1 MPKNTNTAHVP
12 TAKQLPYN
20 SANEAALLGCFLI
33 DGEVCNDLVSGINA
47 NYFFIE
53 AHKNIYDACFSL
65 YKEGKPV
72 DIVTVSDK
80 LEKSGKLEQS
90 GGIDYLYSIT
100 ENVASSAGA
109 KAYLDNIY
117 RDYLIRRVIRC
128 GVDISDYGYRAESG
142 ESALRNAEK
151 CVFDIS
157 ESLDKSDLEQ
167 ISEASNLAYDR
178 IERIQKGH
186 LDDKGLPTGFDNLD
200 EIIGGLRP
208 GTFNLI
214 AARPGVGKT
223 AFALAVATHLGVNE
237 GKRIAIFNLE
247 MSKQELVGR
256 MQTQLSGIPKKYQET
271 PRALAPSQIK
281 KLYEANVALGNSEIY
296 IDVSV
301 ENTPASILSK
311 CRRMKVQHG
320 LDLVIVDYLQ
330 LMSSENASDRR
341 EGRQQEVSDMSR
353 NIKKYAK
360 ELDVPFLVLSQLNRA
375 GEMRGGEPKLSDLRE
390 SGSIEQDADFVAFL
404 QRYNPAE
411 ANANE
416 NIPAAKA
423 VQSIY
428 SVPNVVEM
436 FVKKNRHGEL
446 GKLAFEWQGHLQ
458 RFVPIEV
465 PDSDNYAPVLK
476 QNKNEGKTTETEV
489 KPANMP
495 EKIAVPQTET
505 VKPDV
510 EADAEIVLKP
520 VQDDVPFDLDD
531 NVGGEVVFE
540 TDGDFKE
547 ETFETYDPAF
557 EESAFSD
564 LNLKKVSDDGGDIE
578 F

>member
-1 MPKNTNTAHVP
+1 MPKNTNANKVV

-72 DIVTVSDK
+72 DIVTVSDW
-80 LEKSGKLEQS
+80 LEKAGKLEQS
-90 GGIDYLYSIT
+90 GGMEYLYNIT
-100 ENVASSAGA
+100 ENIASSVGA
-109 KAYLDNIY
+109 KTYLDNIY
-117 RDYLIRRVIRC
+117 RDYLTRRVIRC
-128 GVDISDYGYRAESG
+128 GVDISEYGYRSESG
-142 ESALRNAEK
+142 EAALRNAER

-167 ISEASNLAYDR
+167 ISTVSNLAYDR

-186 LDDKGLPTGFDNLD
+186 LDDKGLSTGFDNVD
-200 EIIGGLRP
+200 ELIGGLRP

-223 AFALAVATHLGVNE
+223 AFALSVATHLGVGE
-237 GKRIAIFNLE
+237 GKHIAIFNLE

-256 MQTQLSGIPKKYQET
+256 MLTQLSGIPKKYQET

-281 KLYEANVALGNSEIY
+281 KLYEVNVALGNSEIY

-320 LDLVIVDYLQ
+320 LDLVIIDYLQ
-330 LMSSENASDRR
+330 LMSSENAADRR

-360 ELDVPFLVLSQLNRA
+360 ELEVPFLVLSQLNRA
-375 GEMRGGEPKLSDLRE
+375 GEVRGGEPKLSDLRE

-411 ANANE
+411 QNGE
-416 NIPAAKA
+416 NVPAAKA
-423 VQSIY
+423 VQSVY

-436 FVKKNRHGEL
+436 YVKKNRHGEL

-465 PDSDNYAPVLK
+465 PDSDNYKPVLK
-476 QNKNEGKTTETEV
+476 QSEKEDKPPKATDETP
-489 KPANMP
+489 KMP
-495 EKIAVPQTET
+495 EKVATLQKPQISA
-505 VKPDV
+505 DIS
-510 EADAEIVLKP
+510 ADAEIVLKP
-520 VQDDVPFDLDD
+520 VVDDAPFDVAEDAAADVPFP
-531 NVGGEVVFE
+531 
-540 TDGDFKE
+540 TDSDFSE
-547 ETFETYDPAF
+547 ETFDTFDEASFGSVFDD
-557 EESAFSD
+557 E
-564 LNLKKVSDDGGDIE
+564 NLKPVTDDGDIE